1 MRLDHTLKLPLFLLI
16 SLVFINSTNA
26 QVDALESLNLDEL
39 TRLTEVFGDEQSV
52 NSLSPSAAAESN
64 SQLQFENTVKQL
76 QRVDNQDLIN
86 SVNEK
91 LQKSRIDLAARLC
104 QEDANACYLIDN
116 YQKYKDSDLKS
127 ASESELEVFG
137 IDFFSSYPLGFD
149 QTSVGRV
156 GNNYKISIG
165 DALNLTIYGSISSSG
180 KVVVDTNGAI
190 SNKALPPFQIAGKTI
205 QEAQEKLNEFLQ
217 TKYVGVN
224 AYISLLK
231 TKGVQI
237 YAVGSIRSPGSFTI
251 SAGSSALNLLVASG
265 GLNAYSSLR
274 DVSIIRD
281 DSVIQS
287 IDFYDLLIKN

>member
-137 IDFFSSYPLGFD
+137 IDFF
-149 QTSVGRV
+149 
-156 GNNYKISIG
+156 
-165 DALNLTIYGSISSSG
+165 
-180 KVVVDTNGAI
+180 
-190 SNKALPPFQIAGKTI
+190 
-205 QEAQEKLNEFLQ
+205 
-217 TKYVGVN
+217 
-224 AYISLLK
+224 
-231 TKGVQI
+231 
-237 YAVGSIRSPGSFTI
+237 
-251 SAGSSALNLLVASG
+251 
-265 GLNAYSSLR
+265 
-274 DVSIIRD
+274 
-281 DSVIQS
+281 
-287 IDFYDLLIKN
+287 LLILSVLIKPQ